1 MTNHSFAS
9 ETNRRNITWA
19 EVASLFH
26 LEHLGKKHT
35 VEPVTKNKK
44 PPEEVSDAEL
54 VAQLNRVYNPDVG
67 EAVISEAERDPVS
80 VGEKQNR
87 LPDYPDEY
95 EIGSGWLY
103 VRKTN
108 GKVEQVVRLC
118 NFFPQVKT
126 EIVCD
131 DGVREDRMFRV
142 GILARDGSEICCTDV
157 HASDLEDKKWIMEL
171 PSVCQYTAVG
181 SVEKHIAVAV
191 RSTGPQAEQKH
202 IYAYTGFKKIDGKV
216 QYLLPGHPL
225 YDVELEGSKKG
236 GGYCMEEGCTDA
248 DLYEILNLLRIG
260 IAPDRI
266 IYPLMAL
273 VFLTPLNELLREA
286 GMEPGFVFTLV
297 GKTGARKSSLA
308 ALFLSFFGKFNLRN
322 LPMSF
327 NDTPNSVLYNAG
339 RLKDVLTCVDDFHPR
354 KSGELKSMTE
364 VLETV
369 IRGYGDRIDRGRL
382 TSEIKQRKSVPPQ
395 GNVIV
400 TAEFIPGISESSQAR
415 LFCVEM
421 DADTISRAALTV
433 AQRIAKNGSL
443 CRGLHSYVT
452 WIIDR
457 FMFSDERTAET
468 ADLFRR
474 VIESTR
480 DEWQTKLNALG
491 MRPHGRLTEA
501 IADLL
506 LGFHV
511 MVKFLVE
518 KGIMTQEEGE
528 AEKEKLAPI
537 FLDLARKQV
546 SMQEDDK
553 PTSVYIRNLFAMIN
567 SGMLCLSRKSD
578 LTTGHPN
585 NHIGYRDDDA
595 YYIFLERSVMEVN
608 RFCDQS
614 GEGRVPAPQSLA
626 KQLRDEGILIPHASG
641 RNTDSKRFGRE
652 TKTVMILSREKV
664 EEILGVSPPDGSNSV
679 TDSSETLS

>member
-1 MTNHSFAS
+1 
-9 ETNRRNITWA
+9 
-19 EVASLFH
+19 
-26 LEHLGKKHT
+26 
-35 VEPVTKNKK
+35 
-44 PPEEVSDAEL
+44 
-54 VAQLNRVYNPDVG
+54 
-67 EAVISEAERDPVS
+67 
-80 VGEKQNR
+80 
-87 LPDYPDEY
+87 
-95 EIGSGWLY
+95 
-103 VRKTN
+103 
-108 GKVEQVVRLC
+108 
-118 NFFPQVKT
+118 
-126 EIVCD
+126 
-131 DGVREDRMFRV
+131 
-142 GILARDGSEICCTDV
+142 
-157 HASDLEDKKWIMEL
+157 
-171 PSVCQYTAVG
+171 
-181 SVEKHIAVAV
+181 
-191 RSTGPQAEQKH
+191 
-202 IYAYTGFKKIDGKV
+202 
-216 QYLLPGHPL
+216 
-225 YDVELEGSKKG
+225 
-236 GGYCMEEGCTDA
+236 
-248 DLYEILNLLRIG
+248 
-260 IAPDRI
+260 
-266 IYPLMAL
+266 
-273 VFLTPLNELLREA
+273 
-286 GMEPGFVFTLV
+286 
-297 GKTGARKSSLA
+297 
-308 ALFLSFFGKFNLRN
+308 
-322 LPMSF
+322 MSF
-327 NDTPNSVLYNAG
+327 KDTPNSVLYNAG

-443 CRGLHSYVT
+443 CRGLNSYVT
-452 WIIDR
+452 WIAER
-457 FMFSDERTAET
+457 FMISDERTAET

-474 VIESTR
+474 IIESTR

-518 KGIMTQEEGE
+518 KGIMSQEEGE
-528 AEKEKLAPI
+528 TEKEKLEPI

-553 PTSVYIRNLFAMIN
+553 PTSVYIRNLFGMIN

-585 NHIGYRDDDA
+585 NHIGYLDDNA

-679 TDSSETLS
+679 TDSQESLS